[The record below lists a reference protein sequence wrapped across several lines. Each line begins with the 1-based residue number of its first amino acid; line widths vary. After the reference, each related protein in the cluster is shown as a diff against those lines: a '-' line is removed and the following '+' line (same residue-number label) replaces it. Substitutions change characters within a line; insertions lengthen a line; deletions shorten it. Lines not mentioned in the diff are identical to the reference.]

1 VAILLR
7 RKPTTPPPTVPN
19 QAGNFVYNWD
29 AIKTDYFRENLDQ
42 QRKTPFSFRALA
54 TRWHVNYVTV
64 KTKALELNEHGET
77 WNEELLRMSRE
88 RTQATITRMR
98 DVRAFDEVEI
108 RSRHITI
115 AKLALSRAIEKIQSV
130 AGTDL
135 TMDQAIKLLQ
145 FGTTEERRAAGLPDE
160 FTLTIAPESKQF
172 ESPELRD
179 KRYAEL
185 RALGMDILSSL
196 KPAPTPMI
204 DVTPTKQPA

>member
-1 VAILLR
+1 M
-7 RKPTTPPPTVPN
+7 TPPPTLPGQGGTPVH
-19 QAGNFVYNWD
+19 NWD

-42 QRKTPFSFRALA
+42 ARKTPFSFRELA
-54 TRWHVNYVTV
+54 TRWHVGYVTV
-64 KTKALELNEHGET
+64 KRKALQPNEHGET

-88 RTQATITRMR
+88 RTQAAITRMR
-98 DVRAFDEVEI
+98 DVRAFDEIEI

-145 FGTTEERRAAGLPDE
+145 FGTMEERRAAGLPDE

-172 ESPELRD
+172 ESPEQRD

-185 RALGMDILSSL
+185 RALGMEILSSL
-196 KPAPTPMI
+196 KPMPKPMI
-204 DVTPTKQPA
+204 DVSPAKQPA